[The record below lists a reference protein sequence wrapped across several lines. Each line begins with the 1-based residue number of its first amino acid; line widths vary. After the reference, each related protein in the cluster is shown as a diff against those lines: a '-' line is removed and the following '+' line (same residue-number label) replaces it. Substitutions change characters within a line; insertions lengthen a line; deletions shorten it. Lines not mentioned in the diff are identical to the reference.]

1 MYCACIA
8 GCCCHAIVGVASRGW
23 RVTIVNPPRL
33 GTHCPLVIWGAVEW
47 TGTGTGT
54 LREYCLGRFQRRRTR
69 RRQVHPCAILNNL
82 TQERQI
88 GEKVTPDLFAGQRA
102 PRWLIAPA
110 QLVEPSLNARFL
122 VTETIF
128 CENGVVHYFAGNW
141 ADERRRDLHL
151 CCSRGRL
158 SLSQKV
164 RLTLLLKGPTS
175 PTLPADTQTALCT
188 AQGRDSRTNLLLLC
202 NSKDLF
208 PAI

>member
-1 MYCACIA
+1 MCCACIA
-8 GCCCHAIVGVASRGW
+8 SCCCHAMVRSL
-23 RVTIVNPPRL
+23 RL
-33 GTHCPLVIWGAVEW
+33 GTHCPLVVWGAVEW

-54 LREYCLGRFQRRRTR
+54 GALRECCLGRFQRRRTR
-69 RRQVHPCAILNNL
+69 RRQIIPCAIRNNL

-141 ADERRRDLHL
+141 THERRRYLHF
-151 CCSRGRL
+151 CCSGGADL
-158 SLSQKV
+158 SL
-164 RLTLLLKGPTS
+164 
-175 PTLPADTQTALCT
+175 LPQGATHFIAQGADFSHTTQTALCT
-188 AQGRDSRTNLLLLC
+188 AEGIFGS
-202 NSKDLF
+202 
-208 PAI
+208 I